1 MKYTGDYKENSIV
14 IIFSILILIWL
25 YKSNKNIKT
34 QKKDIPKWI
43 LIFDKYKI
51 ILYLIT
57 LGFYILNSFDVN
69 LLNIKLS
76 DNKKYKMKVYT
87 EPPKFI

>member
-1 MKYTGDYKENSIV
+1 MK
-14 IIFSILILIWL
+14 
-25 YKSNKNIKT
+25 NK
-34 QKKDIPKWI
+34 KKDIPKWI

-51 ILYLIT
+51 MLYLIT
-57 LGFYILNSFDVN
+57 LSFYILNSFDVN

-76 DNKKYKMKVYT
+76 DNNKYKMKVYT